1 MNTAVTLPELE
12 SVSRQPATRPLAAHP
27 LPLWPRVWRQ
37 CAHELRRQRLL
48 VLLMWL
54 LPVTSLTL
62 RCAHAKYHFMM
73 LYIIAPASGAF
84 CIALACRCV
93 WASSAARP
101 EMMVHTQPVGR
112 MALILAQ
119 GLFMMVA
126 IVIPW
131 VLLDVVAG
139 LGFAFSGIQWCQL
152 VLGSLLVVCLP
163 IGLCAAWMSAAR
175 TYRQQGVIFMVT
187 LLLWWL
193 AILLCDSMRR
203 ADLLD
208 WLVANS
214 ISSEVGF
221 WVHGI
226 GAGLLGLVLW
236 VLQSLLHRR
245 RVMLYTALAGA
256 VILALVTL
264 GWSWDWSR
272 PDPFPYGGGTP
283 KLVVAEQDMKYQPG
297 TTRLWERVVV
307 EGLRPGEAAVIANLL
322 HRGFRFPSGFSD
334 AEDRDRTDPPLTD
347 GSKRIGVNA
356 DMVRSIGGSLPADWL
371 MFDDGNL
378 YSRSSFRD
386 ALQLTATNLSQVQ
399 SRDAWAMDLAIV
411 EPRMVAEFPL
421 RDIIGLG
428 QKEFVLEPGLRVAMG
443 ENKGSGV
450 FPVLQLW
457 MVVSDRQPLLSKYPS
472 DRRGHLSNQKVARRL
487 YVLLLDDSRK
497 MAQVEVSPSITLNPS
512 TIDLLGMSFST
523 RSFTDYMKI
532 AEPQA
537 RMQLTGL
544 TREEW
549 ISRVRVQIWWPELKG
564 FRTVQLPGTDVQR
577 LAKEQGQ

>member
-1 MNTAVTLPELE
+1 V
-12 SVSRQPATRPLAAHP
+12 R
-27 LPLWPRVWRQ
+27 RQ

-54 LPVTSLTL
+54 LPVASLAL
-62 RCAHAKYHFMM
+62 WCIDARYYFMM
-73 LYIIAPASGAF
+73 LYIIAPVSVAF
-84 CIALACRCV
+84 CVALACRCV

-101 EMMVHTQPVGR
+101 EMLVHTQPVGR
-112 MALILAQ
+112 MALVLAQ

-139 LGFAFSGIQWCQL
+139 LGFGFSGIQWCQL

-175 TYRQQGVIFMVT
+175 THRQQGVIFMVT

-193 AILLCDSMRR
+193 AILLCDHMRR
-203 ADLLD
+203 ADLFD
-208 WLVANS
+208 WLVTNGVSA
-214 ISSEVGF
+214 EVGI

-226 GAGLLGLVLW
+226 GAGLLGLALW
-236 VLQSLLHRR
+236 ALQSLLHRR
-245 RVMLYTALAGA
+245 RIMMGTALAGA
-256 VILALVTL
+256 VVLALVTL

-272 PDPFPYGGGTP
+272 PDPLPYGGGTP
-283 KLVVAEQDMKYQPG
+283 KLVVLDQDTGHRPG

-307 EGLRPGEAAVIANLL
+307 EGLQSGEAAVIANLL

-334 AEDRDRTDPPLTD
+334 AEDRDRADSPFTNGT
-347 GSKRIGVNA
+347 KRIGVNA
-356 DMVRSIGGSLPADWL
+356 DMVRSIGGSLPPGWL
-371 MFDDGNL
+371 MFDDGSL
-378 YSRSSFRD
+378 SSRSPFRD
-386 ALQLTATNLSQVQ
+386 ALQLTATDLSQVQ
-399 SRDAWAMDLAIV
+399 SRDAWAMNLAIV

-421 RDIIGLG
+421 RDLMGSG

-443 ENKGSGV
+443 ENKVPGAL
-450 FPVLQLW
+450 LQLW
-457 MVVSDRQPLLSKYPS
+457 MVASDRQPLLSKYPS
-472 DRRGHLSNQKVARRL
+472 DRRGDFSNQKVARRL

-497 MAQVEVSPSITLNPS
+497 MAQVEVSPSITLN
-512 TIDLLGMSFST
+512 TLTMDLPGMSFST
-523 RSFTDYMKI
+523 RSFYDYMKVD
-532 AEPQA
+532 EPQA
-537 RMQLTGL
+537 RMRLTGL

-564 FRTVQLPGTDVQR
+564 FRTVQLSGTDVQR